1 LDGGDN
7 MLLCENLTVAYGSVL
22 ALSGVSLKVVENEV
36 VALLGANGAGKT
48 SLLRAISGLV
58 RPKAGRIAF
67 AGESIDRLSPSERV
81 RLGLAHAPERRRIFP
96 GLTVLENLTV
106 ATAAWRRFGTS
117 VDSDLDRVY
126 QLFPRLHER
135 RQQLGWSLSGGE
147 QQMLAVGRALMSRP
161 RALLLDEPSLGL
173 APRLSD
179 EVYERIGE
187 INRQGLTVLLVE
199 QNTAIALAFSSRAYV
214 LEHGKIVLEGTAAEL
229 AHNPRVRQAYLG
241 A

>member
-1 LDGGDN
+1 
-7 MLLCENLTVAYGSVL
+7 MLACEDITVAYGSVVAL
-22 ALSGVSLKVVENEV
+22 AGVSLNVAENEV

-58 RPKAGRIAF
+58 QPKGGRISF
-67 AGESIDRLSPSERV
+67 GGEPIDHLSPSQRV
-81 RLGLAHAPERRRIFP
+81 RIGLAHAPERRRIFP

-106 ATAAWRRFGTS
+106 ATAGWRRLGAS
-117 VDSDLDRVY
+117 VNSDLDRVY

-135 RQQLGWSLSGGE
+135 QSQLGWSLSGGE
-147 QQMLAVGRALMSRP
+147 QQMLALGRALMSRP

-187 INRQGLTVLLVE
+187 ISRQGLTLLLVE
-199 QNTAIALAFSSRAYV
+199 QNTAMALAFSSRAYV

-229 AHNPRVRQAYLG
+229 AHHPRVRQAYLG